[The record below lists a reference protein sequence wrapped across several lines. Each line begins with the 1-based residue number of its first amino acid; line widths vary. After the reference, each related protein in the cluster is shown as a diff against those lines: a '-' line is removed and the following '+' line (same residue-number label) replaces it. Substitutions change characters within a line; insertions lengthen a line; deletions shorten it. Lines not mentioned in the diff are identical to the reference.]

1 MAAKEAWDLVLCP
14 GKGMILSI
22 CAAGLLAVA
31 GGAFAAEVADLDE
44 LDGLLQGMGLEV
56 LEPKEPLPLPEGPL
70 PPPPPVDFSLKDPV
84 PPPEPPTLQSL
95 TREVEALRLELERMQ
110 ATLDLVVESLMMD
123 MSDQN
128 RRLREENAQLRRDP
142 SWEDSGMSAPVRGFV
157 PPPPTAIP
165 FPDEPIDPSD
175 LRYAVIKEWGR
186 SAKDAARLG
195 EGVSSLKGMICAVPP
210 GSTGRELLALGRWL
224 RTEHGAYD
232 NINIDVFDSADSA
245 RVFAERNEVQG
256 DHRVLTVTKFGET
269 ERDVITLVR
278 DGKPTEY
285 PYTP

>member
-22 CAAGLLAVA
+22 CAAGMLAVA

-56 LEPKEPLPLPEGPL
+56 LEPKEPLPLPEEPL
-70 PPPPPVDFSLKDPV
+70 PPPPSIDFSLKDPAS
-84 PPPEPPTLQSL
+84 PPEPPTLESL

-128 RRLREENAQLRRDP
+128 RRLREENARLRRDP
-142 SWEDSGMSAPVRGFV
+142 SWEEPGIPASARGFV
-157 PPPPTAIP
+157 PPPVAIP
-165 FPDEPIDPSD
+165 FSDKPIDPAD

-186 SAKDAARLG
+186 SAEDAARLG

-224 RTEHGAYD
+224 RTEHAAYD
-232 NINIDVFDSADSA
+232 TIKVDVFDTVDAA
-245 RVFAERNEVQG
+245 RAFAERNEVQG
-256 DHRVLTVTKFGET
+256 DHRVLTVIKFGET
-269 ERDVITLVR
+269 DQDVITLLR
-278 DGKPTEY
+278 DGKSTEF